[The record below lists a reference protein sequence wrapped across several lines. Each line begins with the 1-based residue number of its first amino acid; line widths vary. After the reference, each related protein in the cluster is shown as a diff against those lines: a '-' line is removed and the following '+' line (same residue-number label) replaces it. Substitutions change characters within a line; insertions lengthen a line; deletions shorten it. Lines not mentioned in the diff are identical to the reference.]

1 MNVNLFKNVVIIL
14 FTDSKLLAHVLSPLN
29 DVITV
34 NPAALIK
41 CFTSKCIEIAFMN
54 LVTPII
60 TEVLRLK
67 HGRNKQTSSLRIYFL
82 LSTCFSAL
90 YTDSISYCIK

>member
-41 CFTSKCIEIAFMN
+41 C
-54 LVTPII
+54 L
-60 TEVLRLK
+60 
-67 HGRNKQTSSLRIYFL
+67 H
-82 LSTCFSAL
+82 LSA
-90 YTDSISYCIK
+90 